1 MFVSLNKK
9 FIYSIIIFFIFT
21 ALLFIY
27 TFYLAYGKKIEE
39 EQQSAISR
47 NQQYLEL
54 LYENITL
61 RKSLRNIIASHPD
74 FKPDEEIKKT
84 LWTQNFEEMK
94 MNEWSRQ
101 KKQIDEAL
109 KNYDKRYAALKE
121 GFQIIGY
128 SSILVAALIL
138 LFWWLLRHWILMPI
152 NRLAQA
158 GNNVAEGNLSIR
170 IKSQTSPVLPDELDN
185 LTQTF
190 NLMLDNLEKNIAE
203 IKSTE
208 KFLQSLLDSIPD
220 GIRVIDEDY
229 NIIMAN
235 RTYYQ
240 QIGKRGDSGCKCYAS
255 SQNLDKPCPHALMS
269 CPLYELHHSH
279 KNSVRVIQQFH
290 NHPERHLAINAAP
303 LKFIDK
309 DNRSRFYIVESIRDL
324 SDDIKFSHQQ
334 KLSSL
339 GFLATSVAH
348 EMKNNLGSIRMI
360 TEGLLNKMQPG
371 SVIDKEEKEYLEMV
385 HNQIVNTINIPERLL
400 KLAQFSSEE
409 KAGINCR
416 KNIEEV
422 IALLDYEAKRH
433 GTVINFCVNCTEAE
447 IRAEEPDFRMI
458 MVNLLLNALK
468 AMPNGGKLDIIL
480 SCTSKTVSIAVKDNG
495 IGIAPDKMKRIFE
508 PFFSEGQ
515 NDINK
520 GTGLGL
526 PIVKSIV
533 SKFGGSI
540 SVSSKVGK
548 GSTFT
553 IKFPKAPAK

>member
-9 FIYSIIIFFIFT
+9 FIYSIAVFFIFT

-27 TFYLAYGKKIEE
+27 TFYLAYGKKLEE
-39 EQQSAISR
+39 EQQSVFTR

-61 RKSLRNIIASHPD
+61 RKELRKIVTENPS
-74 FKPDEEIKKT
+74 FKPTREIKNMLFT
-84 LWTQNFEEMK
+84 ANMEENK
-94 MNEWSRQ
+94 LDEWSRQ
-101 KKQIDEAL
+101 KKQIDETI

-128 SSILVAALIL
+128 SSILIAASIWFL
-138 LFWWLLRHWILMPI
+138 WSLMRRWVLTPI
-152 NRLAQA
+152 KRLTEVS
-158 GNNVAEGNLSIR
+158 NNVAAGNLNVR
-170 IKSQTSPVLPDELDN
+170 IPQTDSSMPDEFDK
-185 LTQTF
+185 LTVIF
-190 NLMLDNLEKNIAE
+190 NQMLDKLEKNIAE

-208 KFLQSLLDSIPD
+208 AFLQSLLDSIPD

-235 RTYYQ
+235 RAYYQ
-240 QIGKRGDSGCKCYAS
+240 QIGSRRHISQKCYAS
-255 SQNLDKPCPHALMS
+255 SQNFDKPCPQTLMS
-269 CPLYELHHSH
+269 CPLHEICHNRKSGV
-279 KNSVRVIQQFH
+279 KVIQQFH
-290 NHPERHLAINAAP
+290 AHPDMHLSINAAP
-303 LKFIDK
+303 LKFTDK
-309 DNRSRFYIVESIRDL
+309 DNQKRLYIVESIRDL

-360 TEGLLNKMQPG
+360 TEGLLNKFYQNPD
-371 SVIDKEEKEYLEMV
+371 SNEEEKHYMEMI
-385 HNQIVNTINIPERLL
+385 HNQIVNSINIPERLL

-409 KAGINCR
+409 MTDINCQS
-416 KNIEEV
+416 NIEEV
-422 IALLDYEAKRH
+422 IALLDYEAKHR
-433 GTVINFCVNCTEAE
+433 GTVINFNSTCPEAL
-447 IRAEEPDFRMI
+447 IRASEPDFRMV

-468 AMPNGGKLDIIL
+468 AMPGGGKLDLGL
-480 SCTSKTVSIAVKDNG
+480 SCTGKTVTISVKDNG
-495 IGIAPDKMKRIFE
+495 IGIAADKLNRIFE

-515 NDINK
+515 NDLNK

-533 SKFGGSI
+533 NKFGGSI
-540 SVSSKVGK
+540 NVSSKIGK

-553 IKFPKAPAK
+553 VKFPKSSAK